1 MLVDVTFLDEE
12 VFRGATA
19 LDDALNERVGL
30 IVGNDALIDQRG
42 DD

>member
-19 LDDALNERVGL
+19 FDDALNERIGL
-30 IVGNDALIDQRG
+30 IGGNDALIDQRG